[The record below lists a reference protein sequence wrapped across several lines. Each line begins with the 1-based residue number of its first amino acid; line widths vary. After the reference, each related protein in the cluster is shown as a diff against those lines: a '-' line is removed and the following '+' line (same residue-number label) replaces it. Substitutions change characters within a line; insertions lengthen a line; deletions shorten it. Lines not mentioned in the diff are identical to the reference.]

1 MSFVSRA
8 VISAA
13 VSLSVLG
20 LAAHSSASLAAEVE
34 YPAIAQPAVTAFLA
48 SGPAAPATAAIA
60 LPAPSAMAFPA
71 ITPLPAPNVSIDQ
84 LQEGDAVAY
93 PTLAAAV
100 AAQETADADDEQLR
114 CLAGAIYYESKGEP
128 LAGQLAVAAV
138 ILNRASSGRFGKTPC
153 SVVTQRGQ
161 FSFVRGGRIPAVD
174 ANRPSYRTALA
185 VAKVAMADAWD
196 SVADKAL
203 FFHARRV
210 SPGWAKV
217 KVASIGN
224 HVFYR

>member
-34 YPAIAQPAVTAFLA
+34 YTVIPQPVATALPIPVPAVITL
-48 SGPAAPATAAIA
+48 PATA
-60 LPAPSAMAFPA
+60 P
-71 ITPLPAPNVSIDQ
+71 TPAPNVTADV
-84 LQEGDAVAY
+84 QEDDAVAY

-161 FSFVRGGRIPAVD
+161 FSFVRGGRIPAID

-196 SVADKAL
+196 SVAEKAL

-210 SPGWAKV
+210 SPGWSKV

>member
-8 VISAA
+8 VSSAA
-13 VSLSVLG
+13 ISLSILG
-20 LAAHSSASLAAEVE
+20 LAAHSSVSLAAEVE
-34 YPAIAQPAVTAFLA
+34 STAIPQPAASPLPTQAISLTTPAVMTA
-48 SGPAAPATAAIA
+48 
-60 LPAPSAMAFPA
+60 PA
-71 ITPLPAPNVSIDQ
+71 ITPAPAPNFTADA
-84 LQEGDAVAY
+84 LQDGDEIAY

-100 AAQETADADDEQLR
+100 AAQEPAAGDDEQLR

-128 LAGQLAVAAV
+128 LAGQLAVASV
-138 ILNRASSGRFGKTPC
+138 ILNRAASGRFGKTPC

-161 FSFVRGGRIPAVD
+161 FSFVRGGRIPAID
-174 ANRPSYRTALA
+174 ASRPSYRTALA

-196 SVADKAL
+196 SAADKAL

-210 SPGWAKV
+210 SPGWSKV